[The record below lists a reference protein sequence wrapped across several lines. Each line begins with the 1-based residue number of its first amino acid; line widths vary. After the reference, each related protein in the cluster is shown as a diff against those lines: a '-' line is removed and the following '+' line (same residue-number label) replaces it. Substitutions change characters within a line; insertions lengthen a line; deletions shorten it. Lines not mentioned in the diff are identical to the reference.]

1 MALIKVGEIVRVH
14 GIRGELVVS
23 IQAGRLRD
31 WEAARAVHFDPE
43 GPAVPIESARFHR
56 GRWLVMLAGVADRDA
71 AEALR
76 GRAVHVT
83 ALARKRGGWWPDD
96 WLGYSAEAD
105 TGEALGRI
113 TEVIHT
119 GANDVIVV
127 TGQGPELLLPV
138 IADVILHVDA
148 DQRVVRVHVLDGL
161 RG

>member
-43 GPAVPIESARFHR
+43 GPAVALEAARFHR
-56 GRWLVMLAGVADRDA
+56 GRWLVTLAGVADRDA

-76 GRAVHVT
+76 GRELYVK

-96 WLGYSAEAD
+96 WLGYAAEAD

-138 IADVILHVDA
+138 IADVILHIDA

>member
-23 IQAGRLRD
+23 IQSGRLRD
-31 WEAARAVHFDPE
+31 WEAARAVHIDPE
-43 GPAVPIESARFHR
+43 GPAMPIAAARFHR
-56 GRWLVMLAGVADRDA
+56 GRWLVTLAGVADRDA

-76 GRAVHVT
+76 GRDLHVK

-148 DQRVVRVHVLDGL
+148 DARVVRVHVLDGL